1 MCSRQGGFPVTAFRQ
16 FAVAG
21 DQKNAAGAVAF
32 LRGQRQPHRN
42 RQTVAQR
49 AGVELDARRFLPHRV
64 AGEMGIGMLVGL
76 QPLDREEA
84 DFRQDA
90 VVAAH
95 GVAFRLDVD
104 IALRVVEPVRRD
116 VKDAEIERG

>member
-1 MCSRQGGFPVTAFRQ
+1 MT
-16 FAVAG
+16 
-21 DQKNAAGAVAF
+21 
-32 LRGQRQPHRN
+32 
-42 RQTVAQR
+42 QR

-64 AGEMGIGMLVGL
+64 AREMGVGMLVGL
-76 QPLDREEA
+76 QPLNREESR
-84 DFRQDA
+84 FRQDA

-95 GVAFRLDVD
+95 RVAFRLDVD

>member
-1 MCSRQGGFPVTAFRQ
+1 
-16 FAVAG
+16 
-21 DQKNAAGAVAF
+21 
-32 LRGQRQPHRN
+32 
-42 RQTVAQR
+42 
-49 AGVELDARRFLPHRV
+49 
-64 AGEMGIGMLVGL
+64 MLVGL

-84 DFRQDA
+84 GFRQDA

-116 VKDAEIERG
+116 VENAEIGAVNNSTCERSAPVWPPAGLLAFKRTIWRRTARALRSSV